1 MITSCNHP
9 VLAGVGAGDVIASAE
24 VDLTEGPAMHTVAQR
39 LLAQP
44 SKKEGMGLSWESLK
58 RSQRLQD

>member
-1 MITSCNHP
+1 MITSSNHP
-9 VLAGVGAGDVIASAE
+9 VLAGVGAGDVIAE
-24 VDLTEGPAMHTVAQR
+24 VDLTEGPAMHTIAQR

-58 RSQRLQD
+58 RFQRL

>member
-1 MITSCNHP
+1 MH
-9 VLAGVGAGDVIASAE
+9 AGVGAGDVIASAE